1 MDPAIDR
8 IRNRITNLIEKEV
21 FVLIREKDRV
31 FSLRTKETSYIF
43 RVLPTGHLENL
54 HYGRLLR
61 EQDYRAL
68 HMKRNAAVGGMV
80 AYSQKD
86 GIFSLDLLPLEYSFN
101 GKGDYR
107 TMPMEVEMP
116 DGSYVSDFVYKEHQI
131 VKGFVPMDTLPSASG
146 TEEECET
153 LVIVLRD
160 RIFPMELKLF
170 YTVFHDCDV
179 ITRRSVLSNFSGRDI
194 TIRKVM
200 SMNLDIPGYGYDVLT
215 LDGAWIK
222 ETHAHR
228 RELSYGT
235 LTNEST
241 TGTSSSRHNPGVILA
256 KKGTLEDSGICYG
269 FNLVYSGNHH
279 TSVERSTHDIIR
291 VMSGISPHNFNWI
304 LKDGESFETPEAV
317 LTFSDR
323 GLNTLS
329 HHFHDFVNH
338 HIVRGPFR
346 EMGRPVL
353 MNNWEATFFDFNE
366 KKLLSLAKEASKIGV
381 ELFVLDDGWFGR
393 RDDDTRG
400 LGDYEVNRKK
410 LPRGLRGLA
419 SKVKALGMDFGLWVE
434 PEMVNQDSD
443 LYRAHPE
450 YAVKIKG
457 RVPSYGR
464 NQLVLDL
471 CQEEVRTYIV
481 ESVND
486 VLEGSGISYVKWDM
500 NRNLTDMHSDSVAHQ
515 GMFFHSYVLGL
526 YDILRQVT
534 ESNPDILFESCASG
548 GNRFDLGMLSFM
560 PQTWASDDTDPVER
574 LKIQEG
580 LSYFYPQSSIGAH
593 VSASPHQ
600 QTLRSTPLETRFN
613 VATFGLLGYEM
624 DLDVLDSGEKEEIR
638 VQVEW
643 YKANRHL
650 MQYGRF
656 YRFDKEK
663 PSRTVFQVTGPGG
676 KEAVIGNF
684 QTLAEASPSPDVLAF
699 KGLRPDWKYRVSTR
713 RQTMD
718 IGEFGNLLKHVV
730 PVSFKPDG
738 PILSFARRHY
748 RLPNNYEEYI
758 AYGDLLE
765 TGIRLNQQYM
775 GTGYGKDLRIL
786 KDFGSQ
792 LMEVRRIEGSEDNG
806 E

>member
-1 MDPAIDR
+1 MLVRKD
-8 IRNRITNLIEKEV
+8 V
-21 FVLIREKDRV
+21 FDLIREKDRV

-43 RVLPTGHLENL
+43 RVLPSGHLENL
-54 HYGRLLR
+54 HYGRRLR

-68 HMKRNAAVGGMV
+68 YTKRNAAVGGMV
-80 AYSQKD
+80 AYNPKD
-86 GIFSLDLLPLEYSFN
+86 DLLYLDLIPLEYSFN

-107 TMPMEVEMP
+107 IMPLEAEMP
-116 DGSYVSDFVYKEHQI
+116 DGTYVGDFVYREHRI
-131 VKGFVPMDTLPSASG
+131 VKGSVPMDTLPGARGSEA
-146 TEEECET
+146 ECET
-153 LVIVLRD
+153 LEVVLKD
-160 RIFPMELKLF
+160 RVFAVELRLF
-170 YTVFHDCDV
+170 YTVFQDCDV
-179 ITRRSVLSNFSGRDI
+179 ITRRAVLENRSGKDI
-194 TIRKVM
+194 TIRKFM
-200 SMNLDIPGYGYDVLT
+200 SMNLDIPGGGYEVLT
-215 LDGAWIK
+215 LDGGWIR
-222 ETHAHR
+222 ETHAHM

-235 LTNEST
+235 LVNEST

-256 KKGTLEDSGICYG
+256 KKGTLEDSGVCYG

-279 TSVERSTHDIIR
+279 TAVERSTHDNIR
-291 VMSGISPHNFNWI
+291 VISGISPHNFNWI
-304 LKDGESFETPEAV
+304 LKDGETFETPEAV
-317 LTFSDR
+317 MTFSGR

-338 HIVRGPFR
+338 HIVPGPFK
-346 EMGRPVL
+346 GKDRPVL

-366 KKLLSLAKEASKIGV
+366 KKLISLAKEASKLGV

-400 LGDYEVNRKK
+400 LGDYTVNRRK
-410 LPRGLRGLA
+410 LPRGLGGLS
-419 SKVKALGMDFGLWVE
+419 SKIRAMGMEFGLWVE
-434 PEMVNQDSD
+434 PEMVNPNSELFRD
-443 LYRAHPE
+443 HPE
-450 YAVKIKG
+450 YAVKIAG

-471 CQEEVRTYIV
+471 CQEDVRDYIV
-481 ESVND
+481 RNVNE
-486 VLEGSGISYVKWDM
+486 VLEESGASYIKWDM
-500 NRNLTDMHSDSVAHQ
+500 NRNLTDMHSESVPHQ

-534 ESNPDILFESCASG
+534 EENPHVLFESCSSG

-600 QTLRSTPLETRFN
+600 QTLRTTPLETRFN
-613 VATFGLLGYEM
+613 VAAFGLLGYEL
-624 DLDVLDSGEKEEIR
+624 DLDVLDAGEKEEIR
-638 VQVEW
+638 SQIAW
-643 YKANRHL
+643 YKANRQL

-656 YRFDKEK
+656 YRFDREK
-663 PSRTVFQVTGPGG
+663 ANRTIFQVTGPEG
-676 KEAVIGNF
+676 KESVIGNF
-684 QTLAEASPSPDVLAF
+684 QTLAEASPSPDVLSF
-699 KGLRPDWKYRVSTR
+699 KGLNPDWRYRVTTR

-718 IGEFGNLLKHVV
+718 IGEFGNLLKHVI
-730 PVSFKPDG
+730 PVSFRSDG

-748 RLPNNYEEYI
+748 RLPNNVEDYT

-765 TGIRLNQQYM
+765 SGIRLNQQYM
-775 GTGYGKDLRIL
+775 GTGYGKELRIL

-792 LMEVRRIEGSEDNG
+792 LMEARMIEGRENHG